1 MRRLKFRHLAIA
13 ATLCA
18 ALAACGDKQKQTT
31 EGDASG
37 EVLEGTISDDM
48 LPLER
53 LQSRPPLVE
62 PSAASSG
69 SPAAGRASRAGRR
82 SPLPPPKRPKRP
94 GE

>member
-62 PSAASSG
+62 PTAASSG
-69 SPAAGRASRAGRR
+69 SPAAAASVAPAEEPAPAAAAVEP
-82 SPLPPPKRPKRP
+82 S